1 MSTPRKTTPAT
12 PSLFH
17 DGKSTRSFLFRAS
30 NFTGNPLSLL
40 IGICLCFAG
49 CADLK
54 VKKPASDS
62 TPPALVWNVYNH
74 DTGAQ
79 ADHPGS
85 PTLNAKRG
93 EHYRII
99 LKAKDSGGVKSIQ
112 INPALG
118 GGEMTWTC
126 KAPPGGENVAQSKTA
141 TLKGLKQNLAPDSN
155 GDVLTS
161 IFLIFELD
169 FSMDCQAGW
178 NFTAGH
184 AQLTGR
190 ASNYFGGTTT
200 EVIKFNITP

>member
-1 MSTPRKTTPAT
+1 MSIPTKRSDP
-12 PSLFH
+12 PSIRSRAFKL
-17 DGKSTRSFLFRAS
+17 TRY
-30 NFTGNPLSLL
+30 SLHL
-40 IGICLCFAG
+40 ITAVCLPFAG

-62 TPPALVWNVYNH
+62 TPPTLVWNVYNH
-74 DTGAQ
+74 ETGAQ

-99 LKAKDSGGVKSIQ
+99 LKA
-112 INPALG
+112 INPG
-118 GGEMTWTC
+118 GISSIKINPTIGSGEIAWTC

-141 TLKGLKQNLAPDSN
+141 TLKGMTQNLAPDSN
-155 GDVLTS
+155 GYVLTS

-169 FSMDCQAGW
+169 FTLECQAGW
-178 NFTAGH
+178 NFSAGH

-190 ASNYFGGTTT
+190 ATNYFGGTTT
-200 EVIKFNITP
+200 EVIKFNISP

>member
-1 MSTPRKTTPAT
+1 MTPLKFAGHALGLVTAVC
-12 PSLFH
+12 
-17 DGKSTRSFLFRAS
+17 
-30 NFTGNPLSLL
+30 LS
-40 IGICLCFAG
+40 FAG

-74 DTGAQ
+74 ETGAQ

-99 LKAKDSGGVKSIQ
+99 LKAKDPGGVSSIK
-112 INPALG
+112 INPTIG
-118 GGEMTWTC
+118 SGEMGWTC

-141 TLKGLKQNLAPDSN
+141 TLKGMTQNLVPDSN
-155 GDVLTS
+155 GEVLTS

-169 FSMDCQAGW
+169 LSMDCQAGW
-178 NFTAGH
+178 IFTAGH

-200 EVIKFNITP
+200 EVLKFNISP

>member
-1 MSTPRKTTPAT
+1 MSTPRKRTPAT
-12 PSLFH
+12 PSH
-17 DGKSTRSFLFRAS
+17 IQNGTSTGSFLFRAL
-30 NFTGNPLSLL
+30 NFTANPLCLL
-40 IGICLCFAG
+40 AIVSLCFAG

-74 DTGAQ
+74 DTRAK

-99 LKAKDSGGVKSIQ
+99 LKANDSGGVKSIQ
-112 INPALG
+112 INPAIG
-118 GGEMTWTC
+118 SGEMSWTC

-178 NFTAGH
+178 NFSAGH

-190 ASNYFGGTTT
+190 ASNYFGGTTN

>member
-1 MSTPRKTTPAT
+1 MSIPTKRTK
-12 PSLFH
+12 PSFI
-17 DGKSTRSFLFRAS
+17 RSRA
-30 NFTGNPLSLL
+30 FKLTGLPLGLGTAL
-40 IGICLCFAG
+40 CLSFIG

-62 TPPALVWNVYNH
+62 TPPALVWNVYNYE
-74 DTGAQ
+74 TGAQ

-99 LKAKDSGGVKSIQ
+99 LKAKDSGGVSSIK
-112 INPALG
+112 INPTIG
-118 GGEMTWTC
+118 SGEMAWTC

-141 TLKGLKQNLAPDSN
+141 TLTGMTQNLAPDSN
-155 GDVLTS
+155 GEVLTS

-169 FSMDCQAGW
+169 FSMGCQSGW
-178 NFTAGH
+178 NFSAGH

-200 EVIKFNITP
+200 EVLKFNISP